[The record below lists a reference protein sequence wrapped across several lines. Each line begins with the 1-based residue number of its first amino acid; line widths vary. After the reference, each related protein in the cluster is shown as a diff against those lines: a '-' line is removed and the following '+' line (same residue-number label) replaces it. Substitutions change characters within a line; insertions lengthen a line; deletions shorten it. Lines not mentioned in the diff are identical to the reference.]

1 MNVMKQS
8 INITDKGLRFVQIG
22 LFSSRIS
29 HILEEGSMTMWRTNL
44 YNDDWERNTD
54 SDIDIV
60 AGKVCTA
67 TISFLSEDAN
77 FGQH

>member
-1 MNVMKQS
+1 
-8 INITDKGLRFVQIG
+8 
-22 LFSSRIS
+22 
-29 HILEEGSMTMWRTNL
+29 MTMWRTNL